1 MHRNMQL
8 HEEPPT
14 SMVSI
19 EQPTN
24 ITDASHRELLYEK
37 KCTGYSCDCIEYGL
51 GRENGHVAIIVILL
65 SPFCLVFC

>member
-1 MHRNMQL
+1 MQL

-37 KCTGYSCDCIEYGL
+37 SVLDTHVIVLNTG
-51 GRENGHVAIIVILL
+51 
-65 SPFCLVFC
+65 LVEKMVT